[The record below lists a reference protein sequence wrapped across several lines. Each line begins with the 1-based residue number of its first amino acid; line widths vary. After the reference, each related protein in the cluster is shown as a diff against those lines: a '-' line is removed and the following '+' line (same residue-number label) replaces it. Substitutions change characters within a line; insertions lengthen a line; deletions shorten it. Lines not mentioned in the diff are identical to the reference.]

1 MSAPP
6 MENEHFQQVFVCRG
20 DISRV
25 TRQVLQA
32 PPAVPPS
39 YEQAMASNPPYP
51 PQGGVYPQ
59 LPSEKGAPPPA
70 NYSAPPP
77 AGYPPQQPAPGT
89 TTVVTQVQYVQAP
102 SFGYR

>member
-1 MSAPP
+1 

-20 DISRV
+20 DNSLV

-70 NYSAPPP
+70 GS
-77 AGYPPQQPAPGT
+77 PPQQPAPGT

>member
-1 MSAPP
+1 M
-6 MENEHFQQVFVCRG
+6 
-20 DISRV
+20 
-25 TRQVLQA
+25 QA